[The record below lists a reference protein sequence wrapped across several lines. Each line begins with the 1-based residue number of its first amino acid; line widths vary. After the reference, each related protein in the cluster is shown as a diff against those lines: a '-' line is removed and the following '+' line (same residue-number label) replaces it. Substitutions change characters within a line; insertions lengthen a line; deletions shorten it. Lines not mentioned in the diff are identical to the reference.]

1 MGKKPAGGATRL
13 AERIASRALGPWA
26 RERDETVAE
35 LTEQVK
41 VLQAQVG
48 EQREIIESHHALLS
62 RLLLSE
68 EMRPVGAL
76 KLLQD
81 LCLELLWFVHQVCER
96 HGIAYW
102 LDCGSLLGPVRH
114 NGFIPW
120 DDDID
125 IAMARPDYRRFLVAL
140 DAEIERLGLQ
150 DSVVPTRLR
159 CDAEGTRLLSGH
171 LQIKCGNASSKPGMV
186 DVFPYDYL
194 SEEGAAQFDAKAYRR
209 AVGAY
214 RRGLLGSG
222 AVDGFTTLN
231 RNVCLVGGGMSESEA
246 AFLEERSAPFGTVP
260 GEAPFLVPGL
270 DSVKYARA
278 VPVAQ
283 VFPASSIAFGDY
295 VFAAPN
301 AVRAYLTGLYG
312 GDYMELPPVIERH
325 SRIYWLRR
333 RPDGEELLVSILDMM
348 RDVNARF

>member
-1 MGKKPAGGATRL
+1 MGKKPAGGGKRI

-81 LCLELLWFVHQVCER
+81 LCLELLQFVHQVCER
-96 HGIAYW
+96 HGITYW

-159 CDAEGTRLLSGH
+159 CDAAGTRVVAGH
-171 LQIKCGNASSKPGMV
+171 LQIKYGDGESMPGMV

-194 SEEGAAQFDAKAYRR
+194 SEEGAARFDAELDAEQPGESDVRFEVVRRSGHRVMRDAPESITRPSEVSTRGARSTHEGQTRARSTQAAQCGRR
-209 AVGAY
+209 AARRFVSDMWDANLREWSNRVRDMRCPSICWSAGA
-214 RRGLLGSG
+214 SW
-222 AVDGFTTLN
+222 
-231 RNVCLVGGGMSESEA
+231 
-246 AFLEERSAPFGTVP
+246 
-260 GEAPFLVPGL
+260 GE
-270 DSVKYARA
+270 
-278 VPVAQ
+278 
-283 VFPASSIAFGDY
+283 
-295 VFAAPN
+295 
-301 AVRAYLTGLYG
+301 
-312 GDYMELPPVIERH
+312 
-325 SRIYWLRR
+325 
-333 RPDGEELLVSILDMM
+333 
-348 RDVNARF
+348 

>member
-1 MGKKPAGGATRL
+1 MGKKPAGGGKRI

-48 EQREIIESHHALLS
+48 EQREIMESHHALLS
-62 RLLLSE
+62 RLMLSE

-96 HGIAYW
+96 HGITYW

-114 NGFIPW
+114 KGFIPW

-159 CDAEGTRLLSGH
+159 CDAEGTRVVAGH
-171 LQIKCGNASSKPGMV
+171 LQIKYGDGESMPGMV

-194 SEEGAAQFDAKAYRR
+194 SEEGAARFDAKVYRR

-222 AVDGFTTLN
+222 AVEGFTTVQGT
-231 RNVCLVGGGMSESEA
+231 VCVAGGDMSEAEA
-246 AFLEERSAPFGTVP
+246 ARLGELSAPLGIALEEG
-260 GEAPFLVPGL
+260 PFLVPGL

-283 VFPASSIAFGDY
+283 VSPTSSIAFGDY

-301 AVRAYLTGLYG
+301 AVRDYLTGMYG
-312 GDYMELPPVIERH
+312 RGYMELPPVIERH
-325 SRIYWLRR
+325 SRIPRLRR
-333 RPDGEELLVSILDMM
+333 RPDGEEFLGSLIDAM
-348 RDVNARF
+348 RGVNERF